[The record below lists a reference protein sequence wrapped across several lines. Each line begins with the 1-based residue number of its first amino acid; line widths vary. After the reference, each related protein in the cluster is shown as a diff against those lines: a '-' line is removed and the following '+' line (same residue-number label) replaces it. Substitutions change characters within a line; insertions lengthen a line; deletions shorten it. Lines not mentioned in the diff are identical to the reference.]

1 MKIIRNLRK
10 EVNENI
16 PDLSDKIESSVDWN
30 AVAGKRAKANAKTH
44 RKPFGVRFGFGL
56 AGVAAVLIA
65 AIVLPFALKPATV
78 TPAVS
83 AGYEVV
89 ISVNPAVQLTVDKDD
104 NVIKQTGLNEDGV
117 NFLYGSRYTGK
128 KIDVAT
134 REICDELKKINVLT
148 DGKRISLTA
157 YDTTTREI
165 LRDKQ
170 NEVMTSVMNVISD
183 WSSGIVTKFL
193 DDDELDA
200 LEEYY
205 ENHHIKDYA
214 KSALNDLKSKLKN
227 EVDKKM
233 QYIDTFLKEFAEVDD
248 NSSYVTLSA
257 DMILQLNY
265 FGGKYGFDLGFTPLA
280 VVRGKDIVKLKEEL
294 ADCREDLEEC
304 LEEIDDTD
312 EDDFGDALSD
322 LLDIMKEDIFNRD

>member
-30 AVAGKRAKANAKTH
+30 AVAGKRAKTNAKTH

-134 REICDELKKINVLT
+134 REIC
-148 DGKRISLTA
+148 A

-214 KSALNDLKSKLKN
+214 KSALNNLKSQLKS

-233 QYIDTFLKEFAEVDD
+233 WYIDMFLKEFAEVDD